1 MRKVTISR
9 LKPEKID
16 QYVEMHRN
24 VPIEVCEIMAAHHH
38 RNHSVYLYGDKLFQ
52 YFDYTGTDFEADI
65 NRCVKCLSCRHGGQN
80 AGTAFS
86 HLMRL
91 HPKHG
96 SHRRRSFIMP
106 EGAAPISSTNG
117 GRI

>member
-24 VPIEVCEIMAAHHH
+24 VPTEVCEIMAAHHH

-52 YFDYTGTDFEADI
+52 YFDYTGTDFEADMKQM
-65 NRCVKCLSCRHGGQN
+65 RQMPVMQAWWAKFMECVLPFDETASETWVSPEEIFYN
-80 AGTAFS
+80 A
-86 HLMRL
+86 
-91 HPKHG
+91 
-96 SHRRRSFIMP
+96 
-106 EGAAPISSTNG
+106 
-117 GRI
+117 